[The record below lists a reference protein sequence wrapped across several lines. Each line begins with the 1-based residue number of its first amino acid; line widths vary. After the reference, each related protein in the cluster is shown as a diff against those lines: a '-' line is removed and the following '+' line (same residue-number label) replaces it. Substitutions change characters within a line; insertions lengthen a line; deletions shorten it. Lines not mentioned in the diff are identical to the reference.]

1 MQKSQAAR
9 KNAKQGKTMLGRMQ
23 RAADRIKEAREEMS
37 KLETMLG
44 RNNYVTTDML
54 CVHETLSDGLQALQR
69 MMDGDERNEYEQLHA
84 EYKRRDDKLEAAGD
98 LIMGATGQLQRAAEL
113 FGECCDEAGW
123 VCDDPNVPNTEE
135 IRNVART
142 ADVWAMC
149 TIHAAQYSVEDT
161 DAETDRENDQL
172 DNKIDAYEEPDNLDK
187 TIEAYEEMM
196 QYEMQRQCA
205 N

>member
-9 KNAKQGKTMLGRMQ
+9 KNAKQDKTMLGRMQ

-37 KLETMLG
+37 ELETMLG
-44 RNNYVTTDML
+44 RNIYVTTDML

-69 MMDGDERNEYEQLHA
+69 MMDGDGRNEYEQLHA

-98 LIMGATGQLQRAAEL
+98 LIMGAAGQLQRAAEL

-135 IRNVART
+135 ITRLRWHRPQTCGARCWVECSGMLT
-142 ADVWAMC
+142 GLTGSKKQIDT
-149 TIHAAQYSVEDT
+149 TINWT
-161 DAETDRENDQL
+161 KLLRRMKN
-172 DNKIDAYEEPDNLDK
+172 
-187 TIEAYEEMM
+187 
-196 QYEMQRQCA
+196 
-205 N
+205 

>member
-1 MQKSQAAR
+1 MPR
-9 KNAKQGKTMLGRMQ
+9 AKATREDANRLTMIERMQ
-23 RAADRIKEAREEMS
+23 RAADRIKDARKEMRELEEMMEAARHDDGVRCTIV
-37 KLETMLG
+37 KDA
-44 RNNYVTTDML
+44 V
-54 CVHETLSDGLQALQR
+54 CVRETLSDGLQALQQ
-69 MMDGDERNEYEQLHA
+69 MMDGDERNEYAKLHA

-98 LIMGATGQLQRAAEL
+98 VIMGAVGQFQRAAEL

-135 IRNVART
+135 ITRLAQT
-142 ADVWAMC
+142 ADVWTMC
-149 TIHAAQYSVEDT
+149 TIHASQYAVEDT
-161 DAETDRENDQL
+161 DAETD
-172 DNKIDAYEEPDNLDK
+172 EEHDNLDK